1 MKMDKKKFTIY
12 MIFAF
17 GLAWVIQIIA
27 SIFSRNGNVA
37 VFRLLLSVCMFMPF
51 LATFI
56 AKIPFLMYNV
66 IVLWVKIYLQR
77 LREHFKPF
85 FR

>member
-27 SIFSRNGNVA
+27 SIFARNGNVA
-37 VFRLLLSVCMFMPF
+37 VFYLRGSVPWF
-51 LATFI
+51 
-56 AKIPFLMYNV
+56 
-66 IVLWVKIYLQR
+66 
-77 LREHFKPF
+77 
-85 FR
+85 